1 MARVTAERVKESKRQ
16 LLDAAQKVLLEE
28 GYAGLSTRRVAEAA
42 NTQMSQIQ
50 YHFGSKEGMILAL
63 FEHLNAQ
70 LIDRQTQTFDNP
82 DLKVSEKW
90 DLACDAQLIDRQ
102 TQTFDNPDLKVSEK
116 WDLACD
122 YLDDDIASGYV
133 RVLMELTAAGWSK
146 PVIAEA
152 VRAAYAQWRDLILQ
166 LVRQIEEE
174 TGTLGPFTAEDI
186 GALVS
191 AGFIGAEAA
200 IMLDYESSKI
210 PFRDALRRFGKV
222 IEFYER
228 SG

>member
-16 LLDAAQKVLLEE
+16 LLDAAQKVLLED

-63 FEHLNAQ
+63 FEYLNAQ

-90 DLACDAQLIDRQ
+90 EL
-102 TQTFDNPDLKVSEK
+102 S
-116 WDLACD
+116 CD

-146 PVIAEA
+146 PAIGEA
-152 VRAAYAQWRDLILQ
+152 VRAAYAQWRDLILK

-200 IMLDYESSKI
+200 IMLDYESPKI

>member
-16 LLDAAQKVLLEE
+16 LLDAAQKVLLED

-63 FEHLNAQ
+63 FEYLNAQ

-90 DLACDAQLIDRQ
+90 EL
-102 TQTFDNPDLKVSEK
+102 S
-116 WDLACD
+116 CD

-146 PVIAEA
+146 PAIGEA
-152 VRAAYAQWRDLILQ
+152 VRAAYAQWRDLILK

-191 AGFIGAEAA
+191 ASFIGAEAA
-200 IMLDYESSKI
+200 IMLDYESPKI